1 MDTKYTQR
9 QTQYEKQDESKGRQI
24 KLGKNSILAKM
35 SHYYYYLSS
44 GFTD

>member
-1 MDTKYTQR
+1 MKAR
-9 QTQYEKQDESKGRQI
+9 GKQI
-24 KLGKNSILAKM
+24 KLGKNSVLAKM